1 MPVNAIGGS
10 PGVFPS
16 FVGRSRADYPP
27 IQMPTF
33 SELGL
38 SEPVQRA
45 LADCGYVN
53 PTPIQAQAI
62 PVVLSGRDL
71 IGAAQ
76 TGTGKT
82 AAFALPTLSRLGAAG
97 GAPRCLVL
105 VPTRELAVQVDENF
119 RKYGKHL
126 GTRTALLYGGVGYGA
141 QTEALKAG
149 VDVVIATPGRLLDLQ
164 EQRILRL
171 DAIQVL
177 ILDEV
182 DRMLDMGFIEDVS
195 RIIRLCPKQRQ
206 TLLFSA
212 TADERVGKVAN
223 WALTDPVTVDVRTG
237 QTAAETVDHSLYPVD
252 VFQKYDLLL
261 ALLKQTEYKS
271 VIVFTRTKRDAD
283 RIAEWIEGHGTPVA
297 TMHADRSQS
306 ERLQA
311 LKDFKSGKLSILV
324 ATDIASR
331 GLDITGVTHVINYN
345 VPEHPEDYVHR
356 IGRTGRASAEGEAFT
371 LFSPDEL
378 HPLQQIEQ
386 LLGKPIP
393 RRKLEGFRYYSE
405 PILSVTGKAAP
416 VARRR
421 NR

>member
-1 MPVNAIGGS
+1 
-10 PGVFPS
+10 
-16 FVGRSRADYPP
+16 
-27 IQMPTF
+27 MPTF
-33 SELGL
+33 TEIGL
-38 SEPVQRA
+38 PEPVLRS

-53 PTPIQAQAI
+53 PTPIQEQAI

-82 AAFALPTLSRLGAAG
+82 AAFALPTLARLGPAAG
-97 GAPRCLVL
+97 KPRCLVL

-119 RKYGKHL
+119 QKYGKYL
-126 GTRTALLYGGVGYGA
+126 GTKTALLYGGVGYGL
-141 QTEALKAG
+141 QVKALEQG

-164 EQRILRL
+164 EQRILDL
-171 DAIQVL
+171 SSIQVL

-182 DRMLDMGFIEDVS
+182 DRMLDMGFIEDVT
-195 RIIRLCPKQRQ
+195 RIIRFCPKERQ

-212 TADERVGKVAN
+212 TADERVGKIAS
-223 WALTDPVTVDVRTG
+223 WALRDPVTVDVRTG
-237 QTAAETVDHSLYPVD
+237 LGAADTVDHAIYPVD

-261 ALLKQTEYKS
+261 SLLNKSGYKS

-306 ERLQA
+306 ERAAA
-311 LKDFKSGKLSILV
+311 LAGFKTGKFTVMV

-331 GLDITGVTHVINYN
+331 GLDIRGVTHVINYN
-345 VPEHPEDYVHR
+345 VPEHAEDYVHR
-356 IGRTGRASAEGEAFT
+356 IGRTGRASAAGEAFT
-371 LFSPDEL
+371 RYSPDEM
-378 HPLQQIEQ
+378 HPLQQIAV
-386 LLGKPIP
+386 LLGRPIE

-405 PILSVTGKAAP
+405 PQLTPGGPKAAA
-416 VARRR
+416 VSRKR

>member
-1 MPVNAIGGS
+1 
-10 PGVFPS
+10 
-16 FVGRSRADYPP
+16 
-27 IQMPTF
+27 MPTF
-33 SELGL
+33 TEIGL
-38 SEPVQRA
+38 PEPVLRS

-53 PTPIQAQAI
+53 PTPIQEQAI

-82 AAFALPTLSRLGAAG
+82 AAFALPTLARLGPAAG
-97 GAPRCLVL
+97 KPRCLVL

-119 RKYGKHL
+119 QKYGKYL
-126 GTRTALLYGGVGYGA
+126 GTKTALLYGGVGYGL
-141 QTEALKAG
+141 QVKALEQG

-164 EQRILRL
+164 EQRILDL
-171 DAIQVL
+171 SSIQVL

-182 DRMLDMGFIEDVS
+182 DRMLDMGFIEDVT
-195 RIIRLCPKQRQ
+195 RIIRFCPKERQ

-212 TADERVGKVAN
+212 TADERVGKIAS
-223 WALTDPVTVDVRTG
+223 WALRDPVTVDVRTG
-237 QTAAETVDHSLYPVD
+237 LGAADTVDHAIYPVD

-261 ALLKQTEYKS
+261 SLLNKSGYKS

-306 ERLQA
+306 ERAAA
-311 LKDFKSGKLSILV
+311 LAGFKTGKFTVMV

-331 GLDITGVTHVINYN
+331 GLDIRGVTHVINYN
-345 VPEHPEDYVHR
+345 VPEHAEDYVHR

-371 LFSPDEL
+371 LYSPDEM
-378 HPLQQIEQ
+378 HHLQQIEV
-386 LLGKPIP
+386 LLGRPIE

-405 PILSVTGKAAP
+405 PQLTPGGPKAAA
-416 VARRR
+416 VSRKR